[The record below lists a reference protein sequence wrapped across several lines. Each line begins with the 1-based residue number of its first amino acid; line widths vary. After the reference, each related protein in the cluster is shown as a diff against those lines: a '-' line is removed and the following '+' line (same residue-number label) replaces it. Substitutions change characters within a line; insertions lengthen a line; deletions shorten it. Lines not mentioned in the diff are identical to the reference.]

1 MRVGVEHPME
11 VELLAVSVDHEL
23 RDRLRVGPLPVETL
37 EVRDLDALEILH
49 HEHAPRAVLPD
60 DARDDDVAALRGRPA
75 AAAAVLAQLR
85 PPAMSSILE
94 VPGDDLGV
102 VALIDKVQLQRNV
115 VRDLL
120 DQRGEVEVALEPGED
135 SQQEADV
142 AQVVVDGA
150 LDARVLHLDRHFS
163 AVVQARAVHLG

>member
-1 MRVGVEHPME
+1 ME
-11 VELLAVSVDHEL
+11 VEQLAGSAGPAL
-23 RDRLRVGPLPVETL
+23 RDGLGVGALPVETL

-102 VALIDKVQLQRNV
+102 VALIGKGQLRRTC

-120 DQRGEVEVALEPGED
+120 Y
-135 SQQEADV
+135 S
-142 AQVVVDGA
+142 
-150 LDARVLHLDRHFS
+150 
-163 AVVQARAVHLG
+163 